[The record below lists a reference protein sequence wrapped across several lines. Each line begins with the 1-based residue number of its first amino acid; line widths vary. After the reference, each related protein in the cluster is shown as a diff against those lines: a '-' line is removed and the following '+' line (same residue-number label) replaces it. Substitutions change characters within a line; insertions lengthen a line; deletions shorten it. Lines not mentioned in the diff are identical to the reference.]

1 MTANT
6 DDLRIQKTTEL
17 ISPEQLTADLKVSSD
32 GAKTVANARST
43 IHNILSGVDDRLLA
57 VIGPCSI
64 HDPVAAREYA
74 TKLKV
79 VADSL
84 SEDILL

>member
-17 ISPEQLTADLKVSSD
+17 ISPEQLIADLKVSTA
-32 GAKTVANARST
+32 GAKTVANARSA
-43 IHNILSGVDDRLLA
+43 IHNILSGEDDRLLA

-64 HDPVAAREYA
+64 HDPTAAREYA
-74 TKLKV
+74 AKLKV
-79 VADSL
+79 VADAL
-84 SEDILL
+84 SKDILL